1 METTLSNNRLENVF
15 TNYLDP
21 ENETGIIFRNDAVE
35 SETKLRYQ
43 LTKFV
48 KDWKFSGGFNTQY
61 SYYTNNTANTNDNIF
76 YTTEIDFM
84 NWKQSLRLSP
94 KPNNGSIHKS
104 EKRRIQNVDS
114 IESTKLSFS
123 RLK

>member
-1 METTLSNNRLENVF
+1 METTLSNNRLENIF

-43 LTKFV
+43 ITKFIN
-48 KDWKFSGGFNTQY
+48 DWKITGGFNLQH
-61 SYYTNNTANTNDNIF
+61 SFYTSNTINNPDAIF

-84 NWKQSLRLSP
+84 KYGVFANATRSFFNDKLDVSMGFRMDDLSL
-94 KPNNGSIHKS
+94 IH
-104 EKRRIQNVDS
+104 I
-114 IESTKLSFS
+114 
-123 RLK
+123 